1 MTTMNIM
8 LDDSVAENFNSVYS
22 RLGISPQEAF
32 SVFARRSIKTGGFPF
47 RMKQGIIEGIKER
60 IDSRRFKKAFNTLRA
75 HAQKS
80 GISLTEAD
88 IEAEIAL
95 CRAER

>member
-1 MTTMNIM
+1 MTTVNIM

>member
-1 MTTMNIM
+1 MTTMNIV
-8 LDDSVAENFNSVYS
+8 LDDSVAETFNSVYS

-47 RMKQGIIEGIKER
+47 RMKRGIIEGIREK
-60 IDSRRFKKAFNTLRA
+60 IDSRRFKKAFGTLRD

-80 GISLTEAD
+80 GLSLTEAD

-95 CRAER
+95 CRVER